1 MMAVDLRETEWSN
14 KEDFMIWLQS
24 EGVSAA
30 TICTLEGKICSY
42 IHAGFFKNL
51 LLTDNE
57 VDSVKSLKQLTD
69 DDIREAIKP
78 IGARR
83 KIVTLR
89 DRLNNVNP

>member
-1 MMAVDLRETEWSN
+1 MYS
-14 KEDFMIWLQS
+14 
-24 EGVSAA
+24 
-30 TICTLEGKICSY
+30 
-42 IHAGFFKNL
+42 HAQPFKNL

-69 DDIREAIKP
+69 DDIREVIKP

-89 DRLNNVNP
+89 DRLNNVSP

>member
-1 MMAVDLRETEWSN
+1 M
-14 KEDFMIWLQS
+14 
-24 EGVSAA
+24 
-30 TICTLEGKICSY
+30 
-42 IHAGFFKNL
+42 HAYAGLFKNL

-89 DRLNNVNP
+89 DRLNNVSP

>member
-1 MMAVDLRETEWSN
+1 MAVDLRETEWSN
-14 KEDFMIWLQS
+14 KEDFVTWLQS

-30 TICTLEGKICSY
+30 TIRTLEGQICIAMHSL
-42 IHAGFFKNL
+42 FKNL
-51 LLTDNE
+51 LLTDNK

-69 DDIREAIKP
+69 DDIREVIKP

-89 DRLNNVNP
+89 DRLNNVSP